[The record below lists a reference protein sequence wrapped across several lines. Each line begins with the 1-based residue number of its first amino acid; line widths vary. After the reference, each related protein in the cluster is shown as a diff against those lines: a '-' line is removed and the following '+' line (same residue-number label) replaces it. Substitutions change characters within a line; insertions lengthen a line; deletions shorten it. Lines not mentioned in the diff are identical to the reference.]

1 MNRKQQKKIKPSV
14 SFSLFL
20 DVFSSSVLTDDKETM
35 PTYDPDDAV
44 RAGGVMKRHHFQ
56 EAVVNF
62 SIFTADTSSADISD
76 PTKIHKH
83 NTEAVILTV
92 QNYLMSVLEV
102 TKLSY
107 FILLFSSFFSH
118 KCCFHHCRSC
128 STTKAL
134 KQMHRNQE
142 LEKCCN
148 SCV

>member
-1 MNRKQQKKIKPSV
+1 M
-14 SFSLFL
+14 
-20 DVFSSSVLTDDKETM
+20 LTDDKKTM

-44 RAGGVMKRHHFQ
+44 RVGGVMKRHHFQ
-56 EAVVNF
+56 DAAVNF
-62 SIFTADTSSADISD
+62 SILTADTSSADISD
-76 PTKIHKH
+76 STKIHKH
-83 NTEAVILTV
+83 NTKAVILTV

-107 FILLFSSFFSH
+107 FIFLFSSFFH

>member
-1 MNRKQQKKIKPSV
+1 MNRKQQKKIKQC
-14 SFSLFL
+14 LFL

-56 EAVVNF
+56 DAAVNF
-62 SIFTADTSSADISD
+62 YILTADTISADISD
-76 PTKIHKH
+76 LTKIHKH

-107 FILLFSSFFSH
+107 FIFLFSSFSPH